1 VTSVNQFTFTSPYP
15 AGFGAS
21 AFENNGQVNL
31 ATQASE
37 SNDTNP
43 AYPVDIILYPLS
55 RGDFQAIP
63 NKKTTG
69 RPTTFWVD
77 RQVSPVFNIWPQP
90 DANGPYELRFKA
102 SRQVMDADI
111 VNGQVLGVPFRMLEA
126 FTSDLAAALSLK
138 WAPERLAVLKQEASE
153 KWEEAAEEDREKVSD
168 FIVPDLSGYFE

>member
-1 VTSVNQFTFTSPYP
+1 
-15 AGFGAS
+15 
-21 AFENNGQVNL
+21 
-31 ATQASE
+31 
-37 SNDTNP
+37 
-43 AYPVDIILYPLS
+43 
-55 RGDFQAIP
+55 
-63 NKKTTG
+63 
-69 RPTTFWVD
+69 
-77 RQVSPVFNIWPQP
+77 VSPVFNIWPQP

-138 WAPERLAVLKQEASE
+138 WAPERLAVLKQEAAE